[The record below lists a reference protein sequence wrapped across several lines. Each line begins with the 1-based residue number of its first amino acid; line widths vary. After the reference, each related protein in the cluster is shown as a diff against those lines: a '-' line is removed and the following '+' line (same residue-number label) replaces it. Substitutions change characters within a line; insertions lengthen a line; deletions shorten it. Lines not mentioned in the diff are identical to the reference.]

1 MSEAVM
7 EELETMSDAAELMKL
22 LSDPTRLRVLAL
34 LRPGEMNVTTLC
46 ERLGLAQPT
55 VSHHLGLL
63 RSAHLV
69 QTRRAGKSIFYSL
82 NPQYVMPCDQ
92 RYGLHLHYHHV
103 DMRVSCDGATNGHSP
118 GVADGEGGFQRMN

>member
-1 MSEAVM
+1 MNETAM
-7 EELETMSDAAELMKL
+7 EELETMSEAAELMKL

-69 QTRRAGKSIFYSL
+69 QTRRAGKSIYYSL
-82 NPQYVMPCDQ
+82 NPQYVMPCEKEH
-92 RYGLHLHYHHV
+92 GLHLHYHHV
-103 DMRVSCDGATNGHSP
+103 DMTVSCDGATNGHS
-118 GVADGEGGFQRMN
+118 VAAISRGTPTPRMN